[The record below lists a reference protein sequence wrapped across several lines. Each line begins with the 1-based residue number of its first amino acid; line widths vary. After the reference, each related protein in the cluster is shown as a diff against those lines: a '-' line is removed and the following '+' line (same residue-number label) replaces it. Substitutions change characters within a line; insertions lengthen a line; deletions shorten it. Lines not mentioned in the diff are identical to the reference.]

1 MTHIIDLQQSKK
13 LIFACFMLASAF
25 MVFSPVSASAQ
36 ATFEP
41 QTNAEFVAYLQG
53 VVDTL
58 QAQVDAKGGVS
69 SVSTRVNTYAANV
82 AITTQVELRSQFEAK
97 NNSAVYAWFEYGE
110 GSRLTSKTTRTKATG
125 AGTTRTHART
135 ITGLK
140 SGTTY
145 SYRPVYEISA
155 GTKYYGSVR
164 TFSTAKTGSTTSGP
178 STGNNS
184 TDDEE
189 DEDDNTDGTS
199 VSSSKGS
206 IATDS
211 ARYEAYKNIEVKWS
225 VPSSKTD
232 TDNWIGL
239 FKTSASNSEYQ
250 SWRYLAD
257 STRGTLTFTAPADGS
272 YEFRL
277 FYNNSDKDELTSR
290 KITVN
295 D

>member
-1 MTHIIDLQQSKK
+1 MTHIIDLHKHK
-13 LIFACFMLASAF
+13 GLIFSGFALAFAF
-25 MVFSPVSASAQ
+25 IVSVNTVSAQTTAF
-36 ATFEP
+36 AP
-41 QTNAEFVAYLQG
+41 QTQSELVAYLQG

-58 QAQVDAKGGVS
+58 RAQIAAKDGTS
-69 SVSTRVNTYAANV
+69 SGSTRVSNYAANV
-82 AITTQVELRSQFEAK
+82 AVTTKVELKSQFQAR
-97 NNSAVYAWFEYGE
+97 NNATVYAWFEYGE
-110 GSRLTSKTTRTKATG
+110 GSRLNNQTTRTKATG
-125 AGTTRTHART
+125 TGTTRTHTRT

-145 SYRPVYEISA
+145 SYRPVYEISG

-164 TFSTAKTGSTTSGP
+164 TFSTAKLGTSNP
-178 STGNNS
+178 SSGNSNNNN
-184 TDDEE
+184 D
-189 DEDDNTDGTS
+189 DDNDSGGTS

-206 IATDS
+206 ISTDKTT
-211 ARYEAYKNIEVKWS
+211 YEPYKSIEVDWT

-239 FKTSASNSEYQ
+239 FKTSDSNSEYQ

-257 STRGTLTFTAPADGS
+257 DTRGTLTFTAPSEGT

-277 FYNNSDKDELTSR
+277 FYNNSDRDELTSR
-290 KITVN
+290 RITVR